1 MAAAAPDGAYGWY
14 GTPRLSDSRRS
25 GRGAPAATTW
35 GRDGA
40 SCGAARGRG
49 GRSDG
54 SRYGKAAQREAAAG
68 SRPGAPCTAGSPR
81 PHPHRASLV
90 VDARSPCPPPEGSSS
105 PRVPQP
111 PPPPNPII
119 PHAYACSPV
128 VFGGGARSSRAA
140 APAGGRRR
148 PGRRPPSLRVW
159 VSVYDGHPRRLGAV
173 QAGGVPLLGVHPV
186 PHQRPRASAHGLAR
200 DPQSCRWRGGGGYP
214 LVQGERRVAVRGRSV
229 G

>member
-81 PHPHRASLV
+81 PHPHRASLF

-111 PPPPNPII
+111 PPPQTPSFPMRTRVRRSSSAGVQA
-119 PHAYACSPV
+119 HPV
-128 VFGGGARSSRAA
+128 LLLLLGGGAVLGG
-140 APAGGRRR
+140 APLPFACGCLSTMATPAYWAPCR
-148 PGRRPPSLRVW
+148 PGASPCWEFIPCPISAPERAHMVWLETLDRV
-159 VSVYDGHPRRLGAV
+159 
-173 QAGGVPLLGVHPV
+173 GGE
-186 PHQRPRASAHGLAR
+186 
-200 DPQSCRWRGGGGYP
+200 GGGGT
-214 LVQGERRVAVRGRSV
+214 RSCRGNDALR
-229 G
+229 